1 MGETKKE
8 PFIVETTGKHKGKGS
23 YFTSVTHKS
32 KWKTD
37 KPEADG
43 AGAHFTPHLTH
54 WRPRTN
60 QLC

>member
-8 PFIVETTGKHKGKGS
+8 PFIDETTGKHKGKGS

-43 AGAHFTPHLTH
+43 AGAHFTPHHT
-54 WRPRTN
+54 
-60 QLC
+60 CI

>member
-43 AGAHFTPHLTH
+43 AGAHFTPRVFKAT
-54 WRPRTN
+54 
-60 QLC
+60 